1 MMTAADLAEIE
12 RIRAE
17 IRSDRPANIILRR
30 GESTLA
36 AQQVRIARLSS
47 GSRYRSESGGESR
60 GGMLISGAPDMDV
73 ALDDR
78 FTLNGDV
85 YRIKFVRPN
94 RDTGT
99 QAEAELVQ

>member
-1 MMTAADLAEIE
+1 MMTTADSAEIE

-17 IRSDRPANIILRR
+17 MRSDRLSNIVLRR
-30 GESTLA
+30 GETTLES
-36 AQQVRIARLSS
+36 QEVRIARLSS
-47 GSRYRSESGGESR
+47 GSRFRSESGAESR
-60 GGMLISGAPDMDV
+60 GGVLISGAPDMNV

-78 FTLNGDV
+78 FTIDQNV